1 MTLKFEKSAPRIRT
15 NRDRKCTKTLFLHPD
30 LLLLFLLQMLVEVVA
45 ERKRVHP
52 RIEAL
57 GQFVLRRRR
66 PQGVHLHQI
75 LNIYLHLQQGA
86 CVSWCRQLRQSENL
100 KHCQESG
107 PQFSLISATRAHLV
121 KRQRLMTLSFT
132 RRVLLLLQAC
142 YRRKHYEVSIYSL
155 ELCIL
160 L

>member
-1 MTLKFEKSAPRIRT
+1 MTLEFEKSAPRIRT
-15 NRDRKCTKTLFLHPD
+15 NRDRECTKPLFLHPD
-30 LLLLFLLQMLVEVVA
+30 LLLLLLLQMLVEVVA

-86 CVSWCRQLRQSENL
+86 SVSCCSQLRQSENL
-100 KHCQESG
+100 KH
-107 PQFSLISATRAHLV
+107 V
-121 KRQRLMTLSFT
+121 KRAGRSFHLFPQL
-132 RRVLLLLQAC
+132 RR
-142 YRRKHYEVSIYSL
+142 I
-155 ELCIL
+155 
-160 L
+160 